1 MPIKFIA
8 SALIAA
14 LLMTGTPTGVSP
26 ASGQGAQ
33 LTQTTAAETAALTE
47 AEAVAA
53 ALAHAKLTEEEV
65 TGLRARLDRDDGRQ
79 HWEVRFR
86 SGDWEYDYDID
97 RNTGAVLEW
106 DRDYEPARRETSK
119 PAEPKPTEPPATEPP
134 ATEPPAT
141 QLPKAEKTYLSADE
155 AKAIALKHAGLSA
168 GQVKGL
174 RAEFD
179 RDDGKPVYEIE
190 FRADGYEYDYE
201 IHAESGRIL
210 EYDRERDD

>member
-8 SALIAA
+8 TALIAA
-14 LLMTGTPTGVSP
+14 LLVTGTPTGVSP

-53 ALAHAKLTEEEV
+53 ALAHATLTEEEV
-65 TGLRARLDRDDGRQ
+65 TGLRARL
-79 HWEVRFR
+79 
-86 SGDWEYDYDID
+86 
-97 RNTGAVLEW
+97 
-106 DRDYEPARRETSK
+106 
-119 PAEPKPTEPPATEPP
+119 
-134 ATEPPAT
+134 
-141 QLPKAEKTYLSADE
+141 
-155 AKAIALKHAGLSA
+155 
-168 GQVKGL
+168 
-174 RAEFD
+174 D

>member
-14 LLMTGTPTGVSP
+14 LLVTGTPAGVSP

-33 LTQTTAAETAALTE
+33 LTQTTAAEAATLTE
-47 AEAVAA
+47 AEAIAA

-65 TGLRARLDRDDGRQ
+65 TELRARLDRDDGRQ

-134 ATEPPAT
+134 ATQP
-141 QLPKAEKTYLSADE
+141 PKAEKSTLSADE
-155 AKAIALKHAGLSA
+155 AKAIALKHAGFSA

-210 EYDRERDD
+210 DYDRERDD

>member
-53 ALAHAKLTEEEV
+53 ALAHATLTEEEV
-65 TGLRARLDRDDGRQ
+65 TELRARLDRDDGRQ

-97 RNTGAVLEW
+97 RNTVVVQRLIIRLFPDVIFCNVLISLAAVHFIQIVGV
-106 DRDYEPARRETSK
+106 K
-119 PAEPKPTEPPATEPP
+119 PPGSPK
-134 ATEPPAT
+134 
-141 QLPKAEKTYLSADE
+141 
-155 AKAIALKHAGLSA
+155 
-168 GQVKGL
+168 V
-174 RAEFD
+174 F
-179 RDDGKPVYEIE
+179 
-190 FRADGYEYDYE
+190 FRAADLF
-201 IHAESGRIL
+201 AEVL
-210 EYDRERDD
+210 M